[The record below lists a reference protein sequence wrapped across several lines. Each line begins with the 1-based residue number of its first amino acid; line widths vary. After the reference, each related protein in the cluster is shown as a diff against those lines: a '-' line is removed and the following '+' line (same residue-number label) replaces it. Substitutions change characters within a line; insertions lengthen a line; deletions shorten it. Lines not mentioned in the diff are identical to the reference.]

1 VTNVNDSGGGSL
13 RQAILDANGNAGPD
27 TIDFNI
33 PGTGPFQMLPSS
45 ILPPLAGGTTLDATT
60 QPGYAGT
67 PLIEIST
74 FNGAGLRMTG
84 TGGNT
89 IRGVCVNDFS
99 AGIQIESN
107 DNHIEACFLGTDP
120 TGTLAVPNGT
130 GVVLTSGVTGNVIG
144 GSAPGAGN
152 LISGN
157 TTGIQ
162 STGGGATVIQATSS
176 ERRYGTRRFRTAASA

>member
-1 VTNVNDSGGGSL
+1 MRTRRLASAALGLVLVSGAARAATFTVTNVNDSGGGSL

-33 PGTGPFQMLPSS
+33 PGTGPFQILPASV
-45 ILPPLAGGTTLDATT
+45 LPPLAGETTLDATT

-74 FNGAGLRMTG
+74 FSGAGLRMTG

-99 AGIQIESN
+99 AASRSSRTTTTSRPASSGRIRPGRSR
-107 DNHIEACFLGTDP
+107 CR
-120 TGTLAVPNGT
+120 TGRA
-130 GVVLTSGVTGNVIG
+130 
-144 GSAPGAGN
+144 
-152 LISGN
+152 
-157 TTGIQ
+157 
-162 STGGGATVIQATSS
+162 SS
-176 ERRYGTRRFRTAASA
+176 